1 MTHPA
6 NLAVPPVELLPCPVC
21 GKPAEL
27 LVSPDRSGF
36 VVFCEDSY
44 CAGNCVPE
52 FGTKEEACAAWNDLA
67 RRADFRWYK
76 SCCPNCGWSEADEQG
91 FLEHQRNL
99 PQPPR
104 LKRILR
110 RIDSWVKF
118 SDLYLFAVVL
128 LLIRGFDDV
137 LRSQGIESGFTPY
150 DQFMVSASFAVLP
163 VAFRVIYDFLQTYI
177 RNRELKAFFDTT
189 DNITTTPTTQGEHHG
204 SNQRRI

>member
-1 MTHPA
+1 MT
-6 NLAVPPVELLPCPVC
+6 EY
-21 GKPAEL
+21 
-27 LVSPDRSGF
+27 D
-36 VVFCEDSY
+36 
-44 CAGNCVPE
+44 
-52 FGTKEEACAAWNDLA
+52 
-67 RRADFRWYK
+67 
-76 SCCPNCGWSEADEQG
+76 CCPNCGWSEADEQD

-104 LKRILR
+104 WKRIFR

-118 SDLYLFAVVL
+118 SDLYLFAVVF

-137 LRSQGIESGFTPY
+137 LHSQGIESGFTPY
-150 DQFMVSASFAVLP
+150 DQFMVSASFAILP
-163 VAFRVIYDFLQTYI
+163 VAFRAIYDFLQTYI